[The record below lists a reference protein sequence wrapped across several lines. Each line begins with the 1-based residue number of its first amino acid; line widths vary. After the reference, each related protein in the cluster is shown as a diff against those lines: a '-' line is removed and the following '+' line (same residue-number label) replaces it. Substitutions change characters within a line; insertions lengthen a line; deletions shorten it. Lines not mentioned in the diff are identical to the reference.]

1 MSKETRK
8 PEAPKTAPREA
19 ERAAPKP
26 ADRETAAAI
35 KRFEKRYGETLDR
48 LAKR

>member
-1 MSKETRK
+1 MTTKIRRRRVAARK
-8 PEAPKTAPREA
+8 SAPQ
-19 ERAAPKP
+19 KP
-26 ADRETAAAI
+26 VDRETAAAI

>member
-1 MSKETRK
+1 MAGKTSQPREPARK
-8 PEAPKTAPREA
+8 PAGAPAP
-19 ERAAPKP
+19 APKP